1 MKLKTFIF
9 VAMFLLVNTEALAW
23 TSKPILNIEDEAI
36 PAKFDGSTR
45 SLEEVRDAIAEGCRA
60 KGWNPVIDSEKQINC
75 SILVRGKHYAEV
87 NIPFTESKYSILY
100 SNSRVLEYDPDRQL
114 IHRNYNKWVILL
126 SGAIQ
131 KQFAN

>member
-9 VAMFLLVNTEALAW
+9 VTAFLFVNTEASAW
-23 TSKPILNIEDEAI
+23 TSKPILSIEDEPI
-36 PAKFDGSTR
+36 PAKFDGSAR
-45 SLEEVRDAIAEGCRA
+45 GLEEVRDAIADGCRA
-60 KGWNPVIDSEKQINC
+60 KGWHPVLDSETQINC

-100 SNSRVLEYDPDRQL
+100 SDSRVLDYDPERKL

-131 KQFAN
+131 NQFAN

>member
-36 PAKFDGSTR
+36 PAKFDGSAR
-45 SLEEVRDAIAEGCRA
+45 SLEEVRDAIADGCRA
-60 KGWNPVIDSEKQINC
+60 KGWNPVVDNETQITC

-87 NIPFTESKYSILY
+87 NIPFTETKYSILY
-100 SNSRVLEYDPDRQL
+100 ANSRVLDYDPERKL

-131 KQFAN
+131 NQFAN